1 MTPPPEQATPDQPAL
16 RLRRAERQQVV
27 PVPAYLDALLPE
39 DHLARLLWQA
49 VEQLDLGACTAGLV
63 VREGGPG
70 RAAADPRVLVALW
83 RYATTQGV
91 SSARALARLCVEHLA
106 YIWLCGG
113 VSVNHHSLSD
123 FRVDHAAALDGLM
136 TRVLGRLCH
145 AGLLAFEQVAQDG
158 IRVRAGAGTG
168 SSRRQPTLEQALA
181 EAQALLATVQAGDTP
196 PEAPPPTARQRAA
209 RERAAR
215 ERVERLEAALAGMP
229 AARATKAAKDRHK
242 ARVST
247 TDAEA
252 RVMKLPDN
260 GYRPAYNL
268 QFAADT
274 QEQAIVGVDVTS
286 SGSDM
291 GQAPGMVR
299 QVQAR
304 LGRVPRRWLM
314 DGGFAGHQ
322 AITDMEAQG
331 VTVLA
336 PVKTPKDPERDPHQ
350 PLPEDSPVLAAWR
363 IRMGTAE
370 AQATYRLRAATI
382 ECVNAQARS
391 NYGLTQLRVRGLAK
405 VRCVALW
412 VALAHNLRLWVTRRP
427 RQPRDQAAA

>member
-1 MTPPPEQATPDQPAL
+1 MTQPPEQATPDQPAL

-49 VEQLDLGACTAGLV
+49 VEQLDLGAFTAGLV

-83 RYATTQGV
+83 LYATTQGV

-113 VSVNHHSLSD
+113 VSVNYHSLSD

-136 TRVLGRLCH
+136 TQVLGRRCH

-168 SSRRQPTLEQALA
+168 SFRRQPTLEQALA
-181 EAQALLATVQAGDTP
+181 EAHALLAAVQAGDTP
-196 PEAPPPTARQRAA
+196 PEEPPPTARQRAA

-252 RVMKLPDN
+252 RVMKMPDN
-260 GYRPAYNL
+260 GYRPAYNI

-299 QVQAR
+299 QVRAR

-322 AITDMEAQG
+322 AIADVEAQG

-382 ECVNAQARS
+382 ECVNAQAHS

-405 VRCVALW
+405 VQCVALW
-412 VALAHNLRLWVTRRP
+412 VALAHNLRLLVTRRP
-427 RQPRDQAAA
+427 RQPRDEAAA